1 MFQDIILVVVGLVLL
16 FVGGELLVRGAVTLA
31 RRFHVSELVIGLTI
45 VGFGTSTPEL
55 LVSVEAAMKNVPQI
69 ALGNVIGSNIA
80 NILLI
85 GGVAAAIMPMTN
97 WDVGVRRDV
106 RVMLAVSALLVVA
119 AFFGV
124 LPTWG
129 GIAFVV
135 MLAAYLYLHYLMS
148 RAGAAKERKR
158 AAELGLSRVS
168 GVSALF
174 AIGYIVV
181 GLVMLFAGANWLV
194 DGASAIARTLGV
206 SEAVIGLTIV
216 AVGTSLPEL
225 ATSLVAAW
233 RGRPAVALGNIVGS
247 NIFNVLGILG
257 ITAIVA
263 PLPIAERFLW
273 FDLPFMMAVS
283 LVFAAILIWRDRLGR
298 PGGAAMLAVYA
309 GYTAYLFVH
318 PA

>member
-1 MFQDIILVVVGLVLL
+1 LFQDVILVVVGLALL

-55 LVSVEAAMKNVPQI
+55 LVSVEAAMKNIPQI

-85 GGVAAAIMPMTN
+85 GGVAAVVMPMKN
-97 WDVGVRRDV
+97 WDVGVKGDV
-106 RVMLAVSALLVVA
+106 RVMLAISALLVA
-119 AFFGV
+119 TALYGA

-129 GIAFVV
+129 GIAFVA
-135 MLAAYLYLHYLMS
+135 LLLTYLYLHYRMS

-158 AAELGLSRVS
+158 AADLGLSRVS
-168 GVSALF
+168 GMSALF
-174 AIGYIVV
+174 AVGYLLV

-194 DGASAIARTLGV
+194 DGASSIARVLGV

-273 FDLPFMMAVS
+273 LDLPFMMAIS
-283 LVFAAILIWRDRLGR
+283 LIFAAILIWRTSLGR
-298 PGGAAMLAVYA
+298 LGGAAMLAAYV
-309 GYTAYLFVH
+309 GYTAYLFAY